1 MLRKQ
6 TAPSLSGPDCPA
18 ALIPA
23 IRPLLSVSLGH
34 LVMTRGDPRPSACMP
49 VRQPRETTRSVWKWL
64 CGRGGRR
71 ARPGDLASG
80 QVLSRKLNPSHSGRR
95 PDVHQLHVQGEKR
108 ALVRGVCDYRAAK
121 APSKVDFT
129 DHSDLAEGRHVI
141 LSVFS
146 RSRYEKA

>member
-23 IRPLLSVSLGH
+23 IRPLPSVSLGH
-34 LVMTRGDPRPSACMP
+34 SVVTRGDPRPSACMP

-64 CGRGGRR
+64 CGQGGRR

-80 QVLSRKLNPSHSGRR
+80 QVLSRKLNPCTLVGDQMFTTACPGREESLGSR
-95 PDVHQLHVQGEKR
+95 RLLTTVLRKLPARLI
-108 ALVRGVCDYRAAK
+108 
-121 APSKVDFT
+121 ST
-129 DHSDLAEGRHVI
+129 DHSDLAEGRHVV
-141 LSVFS
+141 LQRVPTF
-146 RSRYEKA
+146 